1 MHPLNRI
8 TSRTEQSHPWHHHR
22 QQHRHIVYMVHDASL
37 TTYVYLFENWEGKGQ
52 FDGAADR
59 NRLRCRRN
67 RIRAV
72 QRIHIHHTWSLL
84 VLSPMNGETRN
95 PPADTHDND
104 SSANASS
111 TYDRPPS
118 DRLSPRRSPRLH
130 VRLLTF
136 HG

>member
-84 VLSPMNGETRN
+84 VLSPMMARREIHRPTRTTMT
-95 PPADTHDND
+95 PPPTLLLQYIRSTAVRQ
-104 SSANASS
+104 AEPASLS
-111 TYDRPPS
+111 TYAS
-118 DRLSPRRSPRLH
+118 
-130 VRLLTF
+130 
-136 HG
+136 